1 MFRKLLT
8 RFKEKVIYHDIIES
22 LVEALEAKDVYT
34 SGHSERVAF
43 TSYKLSKSLGIK
55 EVELERIHMAAHLHD
70 IGKIGV
76 PDNVLNKTG
85 KLLPHEWEYIKM
97 HPLTGFNILS
107 KSKQLK
113 DISKIVLYHH
123 ERWDG
128 KGYPEGISG
137 MHIPMGA
144 RIIAICDS
152 IDAMT
157 SDRPYRKAMS
167 FEECI
172 NEVIVNKGLMFDPV
186 IVQYIEENLNTVRKF
201 SNPNTNTNTNEKKM
215 IILKGNI

>member
-8 RFKEKVIYHDIIES
+8 RFKKRELYHDIIES
-22 LVEALEAKDVYT
+22 LVAALEAKDNYT

-43 TSYKLSKSLGIK
+43 MTYELSKGLGIK
-55 EVELERIHMAAHLHD
+55 GTELENIDIAAHLHD

-76 PDNVLNKTG
+76 PDKVLNKNG

-97 HPLTGFNILS
+97 HPSIGFDILS
-107 KSKQLK
+107 KSDRLK
-113 DISKIVLYHH
+113 YISKIVLYHH

-128 KGYPEGISG
+128 KGYPKGLSG
-137 MHIPMGA
+137 VSIPIGS
-144 RIIAICDS
+144 RIIAVCDS

-157 SDRPYRKAMS
+157 SDRPYRKAMD

-172 NEVIVNKGLMFDPV
+172 NEVIINTGLMFDPV
-186 IVQYIEENLNTVRKF
+186 IVQYIVDNMNSVRKF
-201 SNPNTNTNTNEKKM
+201 LEPKSTQV
-215 IILKGNI
+215 